1 MRCLLCFLL
10 APAALGATPG
20 SCGELCR
27 RVRASAEQLR
37 ARQGTCGSS
46 RPLQLQSP
54 PSSLEELM
62 VVFPVV
68 RRARGA
74 ERQYVQR
81 SASALKRELSFVTEV
96 LVVGDAGDATATS
109 LHTLGA
115 RIGTRARYQER
126 AKHPELRDPSVLR
139 QDFGDPL
146 EKVLWRSRLVLDFH
160 SAIQTAL
167 LDDKALVLTRHALWL
182 EDDVELLPGFGQL
195 LRSWLEQHGQRKDWL
210 VLQLLGFERDADQR
224 TWTWGTQG
232 WGGGGTLLYN
242 GAWLSSYASFVKQ
255 NFDRA
260 PLDWLPKLMAPPEG
274 LQAWWQPQLRPV
286 LLRHFGQHST
296 HRDFW

>member
-1 MRCLLCFLL
+1 MLGPEEGEDPGVLPRTVELIFKEVEQLKKNGWEFEVSAGL
-10 APAALGATPG
+10 AEVYNDSVVELGTAKG
-20 SCGELCR
+20 SVEPEMGDDWTSRRMGRCGELCR

-146 EKVLWRSRLVLDFH
+146 EQLGSKSSRCRGNVSH
-160 SAIQTAL
+160 VS
-167 LDDKALVLTRHALWL
+167 V
-182 EDDVELLPGFGQL
+182 G
-195 LRSWLEQHGQRKDWL
+195 
-210 VLQLLGFERDADQR
+210 ER
-224 TWTWGTQG
+224 G
-232 WGGGGTLLYN
+232 W
-242 GAWLSSYASFVKQ
+242 
-255 NFDRA
+255 
-260 PLDWLPKLMAPPEG
+260 
-274 LQAWWQPQLRPV
+274 
-286 LLRHFGQHST
+286 
-296 HRDFW
+296 